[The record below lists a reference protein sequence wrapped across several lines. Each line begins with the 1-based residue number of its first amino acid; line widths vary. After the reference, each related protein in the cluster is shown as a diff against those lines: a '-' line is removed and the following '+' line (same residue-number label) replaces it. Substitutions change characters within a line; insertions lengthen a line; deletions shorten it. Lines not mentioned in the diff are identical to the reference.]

1 MLADFGISLL
11 QREDADRIAKVK
23 ADKASSLK
31 KLDDGLSIQPETE
44 SLTESVNSS
53 TSADA
58 VVNPEATH
66 SRSSG
71 DTTTG
76 NKKSK
81 GKAKTQTAVARSV
94 NGENKV
100 VAEGENGKLDGATKE
115 SKEIP
120 SVTHKA
126 DKTGASNAGP
136 VIQGSL
142 NRSVAALVTEHG
154 PSPAPPVPPV
164 TPEAQAQEVNDPHKL
179 TSNQP
184 THAPGS
190 QVFQIDSTS
199 GPTVLSPMAND
210 SVSPQHSKSGSAFV

>member
-1 MLADFGISLL
+1 M
-11 QREDADRIAKVK
+11 K
-23 ADKASSLK
+23 ADKASASK
-31 KLDDGLSIQPETE
+31 KLNDGLSIQPKTG
-44 SLTESVNSS
+44 SLNESVNSS
-53 TSADA
+53 AAADA
-58 VVNPEATH
+58 VVNTEVTH
-66 SRSSG
+66 SWSGG

-76 NKKSK
+76 NEKSK
-81 GKAKTQTAVARSV
+81 GKAETQTAVTSSV
-94 NGENKV
+94 NGENKI

-126 DKTGASNAGP
+126 DKMEAANAGP
-136 VIQGSL
+136 AIQGSL
-142 NRSVAALVTEHG
+142 SRSVAALVTEHA

-190 QVFQIDSTS
+190 QVSQIDSTS
-199 GPTVLSPMAND
+199 GPTVLPPMAND
-210 SVSPQHSKSGSAFV
+210 SVSPQHSKSDGAFV